1 MDFLRGLGIE
11 TGSVAS
17 TFLWSLLIVT
27 AATGIIVVI
36 ALAIGRL
43 LVASKPVA
51 ERVHVVTP
59 CGINGHRYRAHHT
72 GWRCVTCGE
81 GALHEDELSDPVSV
95 VPAPAKDVPA
105 STPRAA

>member
-43 LVASKPVA
+43 LAASQPVA
-51 ERVHVVTP
+51 ERVDRAVQSTRARFIGGKDIGRRETEVVVAM
-59 CGINGHRYRAHHT
+59 HRP
-72 GWRCVTCGE
+72 GNFF
-81 GALHEDELSDPVSV
+81 
-95 VPAPAKDVPA
+95 
-105 STPRAA
+105 